1 MPSTRHWS
9 GPRRQQPHQS
19 QNPCIGVVACRD
31 QAISGAFWR
40 GLCWTLPILAPLSSI
55 CSMTPMTSWVHAS
68 DMARLGIRGLGNRLL
83 AIGVVCQTLHY
94 TALPKCQLNWVFPR
108 SALFSILS
116 VTFSSLSTYSFLLL
130 CNSCCS
136 FLGSPSPLAGLLGLV
151 SQCSIFIPRRLS
163 GRESGCLKW
172 SMGVGVDFGPCFLT
186 SAYDDMGGWT
196 GFGQR

>member
-1 MPSTRHWS
+1 MQ
-9 GPRRQQPHQS
+9 GP
-19 QNPCIGVVACRD
+19 GY
-31 QAISGAFWR
+31 FWR
-40 GLCWTLPILAPLSSI
+40 FLGALLDPADLGAAVTI
-55 CSMTPMTSWVHAS
+55 CSTTPMTSWVHAS
-68 DMARLGIRGLGNRLL
+68 DKARLGIRGLGTGFLRLVWC
-83 AIGVVCQTLHY
+83 ARHC